1 MPREAG
7 KGAIDMGPMQGVRVL
22 DLTTMVSG
30 PVAAMM
36 LADQGAEVIKVE
48 PPNGEQVRHFGGLH
62 NGVNAMFYSCN
73 RGKRSLALDL
83 KADAGKAVLADLVR
97 QTDVLVQNFRPGA
110 MERMGFGEPAVRAL
124 NEKIIYVSISGFGE
138 NGPFAHK
145 RVYDPVIQALS
156 GATDIQANRETGKPA
171 MFRIIVADKV
181 TSLTAAQAI
190 GAALFHRERTGEGQH
205 IRLSMLESML
215 AFFWPEGMGG
225 LTFAEREFDVT
236 RSQGTMDLV
245 FEAQD
250 GYITAGAIST
260 NEWEGM
266 CRALGREDL
275 IDDERFATPRA
286 RGRNGEER
294 KRITA
299 AEIAKWPRDEILAR
313 LDANDVPS
321 APLLTRMEL
330 MDHEQILVNES
341 IERREIEGFGEVRQA
356 RPAARFSAS
365 PSSIARPAPRLGEH
379 SVEILG
385 ELGYDEERTARLIE
399 AGVVAQWTQPE
410 EDP

>member
-1 MPREAG
+1 
-7 KGAIDMGPMQGVRVL
+7 MGPFRGIKVL

-48 PPNGEQVRHFGGLH
+48 PPDGEQMRHFGGAH

-73 RGKRSLALDL
+73 RGKRSIALDL
-83 KADAGKAVLADLVR
+83 KSDRGKAVLSDLIR
-97 QTDVLVQNFRPGA
+97 GTDVLLQNFRPGA
-110 MERMGFGEPAVRAL
+110 MERMGFGEPSVRAL

-138 NGPFAHK
+138 HGPFAHK

-171 MFRIIVADKV
+171 MFRIIIADKV

-190 GAALFHRERTGEGQH
+190 AAALFHRERTDEGQH

-236 RSQGTMDLV
+236 RGQGTMDLV
-245 FEAQD
+245 FETQD

-260 NEWEGM
+260 KEWVGM

-286 RGRNGEER
+286 RGRNGDER

-330 MDHEQILVNES
+330 MDHEQIRVNQS
-341 IERREIEGFGEVRQA
+341 IERNHVDGFGEVRQA
-356 RPAARFSAS
+356 TPAARFSAS
-365 PSSIARPAPRLGEH
+365 PSSIQGPAPRLGEH
-379 SVEILG
+379 SVEILA
-385 ELGYDEERTARLIE
+385 ELDYDEDRTSALVD
-399 AGVVAQWTQPE
+399 AGVVAQWQQPQG
-410 EDP
+410 DR

>member
-1 MPREAG
+1 
-7 KGAIDMGPMQGVRVL
+7 MGPMQGIKVL

-36 LADQGAEVIKVE
+36 LADQGAEVVKVE
-48 PPNGEQVRHFGGLH
+48 PPDGEQVRHFGGLH

-83 KADAGKAVLADLVR
+83 KTDAGKVVLADLVR
-97 QTDVLVQNFRPGA
+97 ETDVLVQNFRPGA

-138 NGPFAHK
+138 HGPFAHK

-236 RSQGTMDLV
+236 RGQGTMDLV
-245 FEAQD
+245 FEAKG

-260 NEWEGM
+260 NEWVGM
-266 CRALGREDL
+266 CRALDREDL

-286 RGRNGEER
+286 RARNGEER

-356 RPAARFSAS
+356 RPAARFSTS
-365 PSSIARPAPRLGEH
+365 PSSIAGPAPRLGEH
-379 SVEILG
+379 SVEILA
-385 ELGYDEERTARLIE
+385 ELGYDEGRR
-399 AGVVAQWTQPE
+399 AGLVDAGAVAQWKQSE
-410 EDP
+410 EDR

>member
-1 MPREAG
+1 
-7 KGAIDMGPMQGVRVL
+7 MGPMQGVKVL

-36 LADQGAEVIKVE
+36 LADQGAQVVKVE
-48 PPNGEQVRHFGGLH
+48 PPTGEQMRQFGGQH

-83 KADAGKAVLADLVR
+83 KSDAGKAVLADLVR
-97 QTDVLVQNFRPGA
+97 ETDVLVQNFRPGA
-110 MERMGFGEPAVRAL
+110 MERMGFDEPAVRAM
-124 NEKIIYVSISGFGE
+124 NERIIYVSISGFGE
-138 NGPFAHK
+138 HGPYAHK

-156 GATDIQANRETGKPA
+156 GATDIQANRETRKPA
-171 MFRIIVADKV
+171 MFRIIIADKV

-190 GAALFHRERTGEGQH
+190 AAALFHRERTGTGQH
-205 IRLSMLESML
+205 IKLSMLESML

-236 RSQGTMDLV
+236 KGQGTMDLIY
-245 FEAQD
+245 ETQD
-250 GYITAGAIST
+250 GYITAGAISDS
-260 NEWEGM
+260 EWMGM
-266 CRALGREDL
+266 CRALDREDL

-299 AEIAKWPRDEILAR
+299 AEIAKWPRDEILDR

-330 MDHEQILVNES
+330 MDHEQFQVNES

-365 PSSIARPAPRLGEH
+365 PSGIDGPAPRLGEH
-379 SVEILG
+379 SVEILA
-385 ELGYDEERTARLIE
+385 ELGYDEERTTRLVD
-399 AGVVAQWTQPE
+399 AGVVAQWKQSE
-410 EDP
+410 EDR

>member
-1 MPREAG
+1 
-7 KGAIDMGPMQGVRVL
+7 MGPFRGIKVL

-36 LADQGAEVIKVE
+36 LADQGAEVVKVE
-48 PPNGEQVRHFGGLH
+48 PPNGEQMRHFGGLH

-83 KADAGKAVLADLVR
+83 KSDAGKAVLADLVR
-97 QTDVLVQNFRPGA
+97 ETDVLVQNFRPGA
-110 MERMGFGEPAVRAL
+110 MERMGFGEPTVRAL

-138 NGPFAHK
+138 HGPFAHK

-190 GAALFHRERTGEGQH
+190 GAALFHRERTGVGQH
-205 IRLSMLESML
+205 IKLSMLESML

-260 NEWEGM
+260 NEWAGM

-330 MDHEQILVNES
+330 MDHEQIRVNES
-341 IERREIEGFGEVRQA
+341 IERRTVEGFGEVRQA
-356 RPAARFSAS
+356 TPAARFSAS
-365 PSSIARPAPRLGEH
+365 PSSINRPAPRLGEH
-379 SVEILG
+379 SVEILA
-385 ELGYDEERTARLIE
+385 ELGYDEERTADLVD
-399 AGVVAQWTQPE
+399 AGVVAQWKQPE
-410 EDP
+410 EDR

>member
-1 MPREAG
+1 
-7 KGAIDMGPMQGVRVL
+7 MGPFRGIKVL

-36 LADQGAEVIKVE
+36 LADQGAEVVKVE
-48 PPNGEQVRHFGGLH
+48 PPNGEQMRHFGGLH

-83 KADAGKAVLADLVR
+83 KSDAGKAVLADLVR
-97 QTDVLVQNFRPGA
+97 ETDVLIQNFRPGA
-110 MERMGFGEPAVRAL
+110 IERMGFGEPTVRAL

-138 NGPFAHK
+138 HGPFAHK

-190 GAALFHRERTGEGQH
+190 GAALFHRERTGVGQH
-205 IRLSMLESML
+205 IKLSMLESML

-260 NEWEGM
+260 NEWAGM

-330 MDHEQILVNES
+330 MDHEQIRVNES
-341 IERREIEGFGEVRQA
+341 IERRTVEGFGEVRQA
-356 RPAARFSAS
+356 TPAARFSAS
-365 PSSIARPAPRLGEH
+365 PSSINRPAPRLGEH
-379 SVEILG
+379 SVEILA
-385 ELGYDEERTARLIE
+385 ELGYDEERTADLVD
-399 AGVVAQWTQPE
+399 AGVVAQWKQPE
-410 EDP
+410 EDR

>member
-1 MPREAG
+1 
-7 KGAIDMGPMQGVRVL
+7 MGPFRGIKVL

-48 PPNGEQVRHFGGLH
+48 PPGGEQMRHFGGAH

-73 RGKRSLALDL
+73 RGKRSIAVDL
-83 KADAGKAVLADLVR
+83 KSEPGKAVLSDLIR
-97 QTDVLVQNFRPGA
+97 DTDVLLQNFRPGA
-110 MERMGFGEPAVRAL
+110 MERMGFGEPSVRTL

-138 NGPFAHK
+138 HGPFAHK

-171 MFRIIVADKV
+171 MFRIIIADKV

-190 GAALFHRERTGEGQH
+190 AAALFHRERTNEGQH

-236 RSQGTMDLV
+236 RGQGTMDLV
-245 FEAQD
+245 FETQD

-260 NEWEGM
+260 KEWVGM

-286 RGRNGEER
+286 RGRNGDER

-330 MDHEQILVNES
+330 MDHEQIRVNES
-341 IERREIEGFGEVRQA
+341 IERHDVDGFGEVRQA
-356 RPAARFSAS
+356 TPAARFSAS
-365 PSSIARPAPRLGEH
+365 PSSIQGPAPRLGEH
-379 SVEILG
+379 SVEILAG
-385 ELGYDEERTARLIE
+385 LGYDEDRTSALVD
-399 AGVVAQWTQPE
+399 AGVISQWQQPE
-410 EDP
+410 EDR

>member
-1 MPREAG
+1 
-7 KGAIDMGPMQGVRVL
+7 MGPFRGIKVL

-36 LADQGAEVIKVE
+36 LADQGAEVVKVE
-48 PPNGEQVRHFGGLH
+48 PPNGEQMRHFGGLH

-83 KADAGKAVLADLVR
+83 KSDAGKAVLADLVR
-97 QTDVLVQNFRPGA
+97 ETDVLIQNFRPGA
-110 MERMGFGEPAVRAL
+110 MERMGFGEPTVRAL

-138 NGPFAHK
+138 HGPFAHK

-190 GAALFHRERTGEGQH
+190 GAALFHRERTGVGQH
-205 IRLSMLESML
+205 IKLSMLESML

-236 RSQGTMDLV
+236 RGQGTMDLV

-260 NEWEGM
+260 NEWVGM

-330 MDHEQILVNES
+330 MDHEQIRVNES
-341 IERREIEGFGEVRQA
+341 IERRTVEGFGEVRQA
-356 RPAARFSAS
+356 TPAARFSAS
-365 PSSIARPAPRLGEH
+365 PSSINGPAPRLGEH
-379 SVEILG
+379 SVEILA
-385 ELGYDEERTARLIE
+385 ELGYDEERTADLVD
-399 AGVVAQWTQPE
+399 AGVVAQWKQPE
-410 EDP
+410 EDR

>member
-1 MPREAG
+1 
-7 KGAIDMGPMQGVRVL
+7 MGPFRGIKVL

-36 LADQGAEVIKVE
+36 LADQGAEVVKVE
-48 PPNGEQVRHFGGLH
+48 PPNGEQMRHFGGLH

-83 KADAGKAVLADLVR
+83 KSDAGKAVLADLAR
-97 QTDVLVQNFRPGA
+97 ETDVLVQNFRPGA
-110 MERMGFGEPAVRAL
+110 MERMGFGEPTVRAL

-138 NGPFAHK
+138 HGPFAHK

-190 GAALFHRERTGEGQH
+190 GAALFHRERTGVGQH
-205 IRLSMLESML
+205 IKLSMLESML

-260 NEWEGM
+260 NEWAGM

-330 MDHEQILVNES
+330 MDHEQIRVNES
-341 IERREIEGFGEVRQA
+341 IERRTVEGFGEVRQA
-356 RPAARFSAS
+356 TPAARFSAS
-365 PSSIARPAPRLGEH
+365 PSSINRPAPRLGEH
-379 SVEILG
+379 SVEILA
-385 ELGYDEERTARLIE
+385 ELGYDEERTADLVD
-399 AGVVAQWTQPE
+399 AGVVAQWKQPE
-410 EDP
+410 EDR

>member
-1 MPREAG
+1 
-7 KGAIDMGPMQGVRVL
+7 MGPMQGVKVL

-36 LADQGAEVIKVE
+36 LADQGAQVVKVE
-48 PPNGEQVRHFGGLH
+48 PPTGEQMRQFGGQH

-83 KADAGKAVLADLVR
+83 KSDAGKAVLADLVR
-97 QTDVLVQNFRPGA
+97 ETDVLVQNFRPGA
-110 MERMGFGEPAVRAL
+110 MERMGFDEPAVRAM
-124 NEKIIYVSISGFGE
+124 NERIIYVSISGFGE
-138 NGPFAHK
+138 HGPYAHK

-156 GATDIQANRETGKPA
+156 GATDIQANRETRKPA
-171 MFRIIVADKV
+171 MFRIIIADKV

-190 GAALFHRERTGEGQH
+190 AAALFHRERTGTGQH
-205 IRLSMLESML
+205 IKLSMLESML

-236 RSQGTMDLV
+236 KGQGTMDLIY
-245 FEAQD
+245 ETQD
-250 GYITAGAIST
+250 GYITAGAISDS
-260 NEWEGM
+260 EWMGM
-266 CRALGREDL
+266 CRALDREDL

-286 RGRNGEER
+286 RARNGEER

-299 AEIAKWPRDEILAR
+299 AEIAKWPRDEILDR

-330 MDHEQILVNES
+330 MDHEQFQVNES

-365 PSSIARPAPRLGEH
+365 PSGIDGPAPRLGEH
-379 SVEILG
+379 SVEILA
-385 ELGYDEERTARLIE
+385 ELGYDEERTTRLVD
-399 AGVVAQWTQPE
+399 AGVVAQWKQSE
-410 EDP
+410 EDR

>member
-1 MPREAG
+1 
-7 KGAIDMGPMQGVRVL
+7 MGPMQGIKVL

-48 PPNGEQVRHFGGLH
+48 PPGGEQMRHFGGAH

-73 RGKRSLALDL
+73 RGKRSIAVDL
-83 KADAGKAVLADLVR
+83 KSEQGKAVLSDLIR
-97 QTDVLVQNFRPGA
+97 GTDVLLQNFRPGA
-110 MERMGFGEPAVRAL
+110 MERMGFGEPRVRTL

-138 NGPFAHK
+138 HGPFAHK

-171 MFRIIVADKV
+171 MFRIIIADKV
-181 TSLTAAQAI
+181 TSLTAAQAVA
-190 GAALFHRERTGEGQH
+190 AALFHRERTNEGQH

-236 RSQGTMDLV
+236 RGQGTMDLV
-245 FEAQD
+245 FETQD

-260 NEWEGM
+260 KEWVGM
-266 CRALGREDL
+266 CRALDREDL

-286 RGRNGEER
+286 RGRNGDER

-330 MDHEQILVNES
+330 MDHEQFRVNES
-341 IERREIEGFGEVRQA
+341 IERHDVDGFGEVRQA
-356 RPAARFSAS
+356 TPAARFSAS
-365 PSSIARPAPRLGEH
+365 PSSIQGPAPRLGEH
-379 SVEILG
+379 SVEILA
-385 ELGYDEERTARLIE
+385 ELGYDEDRTSALVD
-399 AGVVAQWTQPE
+399 AGVVAQWQQPE
-410 EDP
+410 EDR

>member
-1 MPREAG
+1 
-7 KGAIDMGPMQGVRVL
+7 MGPMQGVKVL

-36 LADQGAEVIKVE
+36 LADQGADVVKVE
-48 PPNGEQVRHFGGLH
+48 PPKGEQMRHFGGQH

-83 KADAGKAVLADLVR
+83 KSDAGKAVLADLVR
-97 QTDVLVQNFRPGA
+97 ETDVLVQNFRPGA
-110 MERMGFGEPAVRAL
+110 MERMGFGEPAVRAM
-124 NEKIIYVSISGFGE
+124 NETIIYVSISGFGE
-138 NGPFAHK
+138 HGPYAHK

-156 GATDIQANRETGKPA
+156 GATDIQANRETRKPA
-171 MFRIIVADKV
+171 MFRIIIADKV

-190 GAALFHRERTGEGQH
+190 AAALFHRERTGTGQH
-205 IRLSMLESML
+205 IKLSMLESML

-236 RSQGTMDLV
+236 KGQGTMDLIY
-245 FEAQD
+245 ETRD
-250 GYITAGAIST
+250 GYITAGAISDS
-260 NEWEGM
+260 EWMGM
-266 CRALGREDL
+266 CRALDREDL

-286 RGRNGEER
+286 RARNGEER

-299 AEIAKWPRDEILAR
+299 AEIAKWLRDEILDR

-330 MDHEQILVNES
+330 MDHEQFQVNES
-341 IERREIEGFGEVRQA
+341 IERREMEGFGEVRQA

-365 PSSIARPAPRLGEH
+365 PSGIDGPAPRLGEH
-379 SVEILG
+379 SVEILA
-385 ELGYDEERTARLIE
+385 ELGYDEERTTRLVD
-399 AGVVAQWTQPE
+399 AGVVAQWKQSE
-410 EDP
+410 EDR

>member
-1 MPREAG
+1 
-7 KGAIDMGPMQGVRVL
+7 MGPMQGIKVL

-36 LADQGAEVIKVE
+36 LADQGAEVVKVE
-48 PPNGEQVRHFGGLH
+48 PPHGEQMRHFGGLH

-73 RGKRSLALDL
+73 RSKRSIALDL
-83 KADAGKAVLADLVR
+83 KSEAGKAVLADLVR
-97 QTDVLVQNFRPGA
+97 ETDVLVQNFRPGA
-110 MERMGFGEPAVRAL
+110 MEGMGFGEPAVRAM
-124 NEKIIYVSISGFGE
+124 NEKIVYVSISGFGE
-138 NGPFAHK
+138 HGPYAHK

-156 GATDIQANRETGKPA
+156 GATDIQANRETGQPA
-171 MFRIIVADKV
+171 MFRIIIADKV

-190 GAALFHRERTGEGQH
+190 SAALFHRERTGTGQH

-236 RSQGTMDLV
+236 KGQGTMDLI

-250 GYITAGAIST
+250 GHITAGAISDS
-260 NEWEGM
+260 EWRGM
-266 CRALGREDL
+266 CRALDREDL
-275 IDDERFATPRA
+275 IDDERFATARA
-286 RGRNGEER
+286 RARNGDER

-330 MDHEQILVNES
+330 MDHEQFQVNGS
-341 IERREIEGFGEVRQA
+341 IERTEVEGFGEIRQA
-356 RPAARFSAS
+356 TPAARFSVS
-365 PSSIARPAPRLGEH
+365 PSEIGTPAPRLGEH
-379 SVEILG
+379 SVEILTG
-385 ELGYDEERTARLIE
+385 LGYGKERRASLLADGT
-399 AGVVAQWTQPE
+399 VAQWTDA
-410 EDP
+410 EDA

>member
-1 MPREAG
+1 
-7 KGAIDMGPMQGVRVL
+7 MGPMRGVKVL

-97 QTDVLVQNFRPGA
+97 ETDVLVQNFRPGA

-138 NGPFAHK
+138 HGPFAHK

-190 GAALFHRERTGEGQH
+190 GAALFYRERTGEGQH

-266 CRALGREDL
+266 CRALDREDL
-275 IDDERFATPRA
+275 IDDDRFATPRA

-330 MDHEQILVNES
+330 MDHEQIHVNES

-365 PSSIARPAPRLGEH
+365 PSSIAGPAPRLGEH
-379 SVEILG
+379 SVEILA
-385 ELGYDEERTARLIE
+385 ELGYDEERTARLVD
-399 AGVVAQWTQPE
+399 AGVVAQWKQSE
-410 EDP
+410 EDR

>member
-1 MPREAG
+1 
-7 KGAIDMGPMQGVRVL
+7 MGPMQGIKVL

-30 PVAAMM
+30 PVATMM
-36 LADQGAEVIKVE
+36 LADQGAEVVKVE
-48 PPNGEQVRHFGGLH
+48 PTNGEQVRHFGGLH

-83 KADAGKAVLADLVR
+83 KSDAGKAVLADLVR
-97 QTDVLVQNFRPGA
+97 ETDVLVQNFRPGA

-138 NGPFAHK
+138 HGPFAHK

-156 GATDIQANRETGKPA
+156 GATDIQANRETGQPA

-260 NEWEGM
+260 KEWEGM
-266 CRALGREDL
+266 CRALDREDL

-286 RGRNGEER
+286 RARNGEER

-330 MDHEQILVNES
+330 MDHEQIQVNES
-341 IERREIEGFGEVRQA
+341 IERRDVEGFGEVRQA

-365 PSSIARPAPRLGEH
+365 PSGIAGPAPRLGEH
-379 SVEILG
+379 SVEILAQ
-385 ELGYDEERTARLIE
+385 LGYDEERRAGLAD
-399 AGVVAQWTQPE
+399 AGVVAQWKQSE
-410 EDP
+410 EDR

>member
-1 MPREAG
+1 
-7 KGAIDMGPMQGVRVL
+7 MGPMKGIKVL

-83 KADAGKAVLADLVR
+83 KTDAGKAVLADLVR
-97 QTDVLVQNFRPGA
+97 ETDVLVQNFRPGV
-110 MERMGFGEPAVRAL
+110 MERMRFGEPTVRAL
-124 NEKIIYVSISGFGE
+124 NEKIIYVSISGFGQR
-138 NGPFAHK
+138 GPFAHK

-236 RSQGTMDLV
+236 RSQGTTDLV

-260 NEWEGM
+260 KEWAGM

-294 KRITA
+294 KHITA

-330 MDHEQILVNES
+330 MDHEQIHVNES

-365 PSSIARPAPRLGEH
+365 PSSIAGPAPRLGEH
-379 SVEILG
+379 SVEILA
-385 ELGYDEERTARLIE
+385 ELGYDEERSARLVE
-399 AGVVAQWTQPE
+399 AGVVAQWKQSE
-410 EDP
+410 EDR